1 MGYME
6 RNQSVELSGNLSV
19 LSSDPDL
26 VALHNAY
33 GKWFSPD
40 IQRYENDCTAWAHDR
55 LDGLLRAR
63 SAASK
68 DGNE

>member
-19 LSSDPDL
+19 LSKRKLKTWCNANGCPSDPTYRAGIGAGL
-26 VALHNAY
+26 E
-33 GKWFSPD
+33 
-40 IQRYENDCTAWAHDR
+40 R
-55 LDGLLRAR
+55 LLRAR